1 MFPPRPPLQ
10 RAVALGSLSSVSP
23 VSPQVKAHLL
33 CGRLRQA
40 YLQAV
45 KLDPVLA
52 RPRVQEVLQ
61 AAEGT
66 SDSVMR
72 NICDRWLSE
81 HQNKSPQQRQ
91 NRPNAR

>member
-1 MFPPRPPLQ
+1 M
-10 RAVALGSLSSVSP
+10 SL
-23 VSPQVKAHLL
+23 QVKAHLL

-45 KLDPVLA
+45 KLDPGQA
-52 RPRVQEVLQ
+52 RPRVQEVMQ
-61 AAEGT
+61 AAEGA